1 MKNLTKKTNE
11 GLSRRRVIKNAAM
24 GSLLLG
30 LPPSLFGQQGLS
42 ASSLGRNL
50 TLLTRQGRN
59 VVVAVGTDDV
69 VVVDGGHESDAAELM
84 QEINNLAQGKPVSTL
99 FNTNWRP
106 EHCGLNYQLGPA
118 GTTIIA
124 HENTR
129 LWQNNDFFV
138 TWENRHYQPMPT
150 LAQANQTYYKTG
162 SLTLDNE
169 AVDYGTISQFLT
181 DGDMYIHFKEENVLI
196 VGDMLTVGTYP
207 LLDYV
212 TGGWIG
218 GAQESTRAL
227 LELADEDTLIIPASG
242 GVQRRAALEVQ
253 LQMLDHAYDMVANA
267 YRTGRSLDQFMATSP
282 MADYADLYGNAD
294 LFTELLY
301 RGTWYHVTGR
311 AVPGII

>member
-1 MKNLTKKTNE
+1 MKIKAMKNSKR
-11 GLSRRRVIKNAAM
+11 LSRRHVLKNTAL

-30 LPPSLFGQQGLS
+30 LSPTLFAQQEPSVSPLGSNLS
-42 ASSLGRNL
+42 
-50 TLLTRQGRN
+50 LLTRQGRN
-59 VVVAVGTDDV
+59 VVVAVGNDAV
-69 VVVDGGHESDAAELM
+69 VVVDGGHETDSAALM
-84 QEINNLAQGKPVSTL
+84 QEINNLAQGKPVTTL

-106 EHCGLNYQLGPA
+106 EHCGLNYLLGPA
-118 GTTIIA
+118 GATIIA

-138 TWENRHYQPMPT
+138 AWENRQYHPMPK
-150 LAQANQTYYKTG
+150 LAQANKTYYKTG
-162 SLTLDNE
+162 QLTLDGA
-169 AVDYGTISQFLT
+169 AVEYGTISQFHT
-181 DGDMYIHFKEENVLI
+181 DGDMYIHFKDSNVLV

-227 LELADEDTLIIPASG
+227 LELADADTLIIPASG
-242 GVQRRAALEVQ
+242 EVQGRAALEAQ

-282 MADYADLYGNAD
+282 MADYADMYGNAD

-301 RGTWYHVTGR
+301 RSTWYHVTSR